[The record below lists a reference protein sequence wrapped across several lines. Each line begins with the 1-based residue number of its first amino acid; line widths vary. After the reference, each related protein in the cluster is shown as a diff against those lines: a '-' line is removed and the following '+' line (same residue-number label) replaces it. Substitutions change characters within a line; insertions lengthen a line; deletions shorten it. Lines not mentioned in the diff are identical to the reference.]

1 MKVLKTTLPFN
12 NCMMKEKE
20 KGRRRRSRRIK
31 RRMRRRR
38 GNGKR
43 RIEYNG
49 VSDRYCISGGE
60 SQ

>member
-1 MKVLKTTLPFN
+1 
-12 NCMMKEKE
+12 MMKEKE

-38 GNGKR
+38 GNWKR
-43 RIEYNG
+43 RSKYNG
-49 VSDRYCISGGE
+49 VGDRYCISGGE